1 MRQVNMHQA
10 KTHLSRLVDEAA
22 AGEAFL
28 ICKAGKPMVRVVPLD
43 QTELP
48 TQTRPRL
55 GLLEGQCSVPDD
67 FDQLGAEELANLF
80 EGL

>member
-1 MRQVNMHQA
+1 MHQA

-22 AGEAFL
+22 AGESFL

-48 TQTRPRL
+48 TPTRRRL

>member
-1 MRQVNMHQA
+1 
-10 KTHLSRLVDEAA
+10 VDEAA
-22 AGEAFL
+22 VEQAFV
-28 ICKAGKPMVRVVPLD
+28 IRKAGKPMVRVVPLD

-48 TQTRPRL
+48 IPTRRGL
-55 GLLEGQCSVPDD
+55 GLLEGHCSVPDD